1 MPGTDPYA
9 ANARP
14 SFAAED
20 DAPYTVDTRKSGRRT
35 GRRPAQA
42 AGAGYGARAP
52 RPRVAKPR
60 RRRRRLVLVTI
71 ALLVLAWLAFMIW
84 VPLNAWGKVQKV
96 DATPNGSRPS
106 ASKGYDYVLVGSD
119 SRQGLTA
126 AQKKELNTG
135 SAEGKR
141 TDSIM
146 LVHVPASGGK
156 SAVIS
161 LPRDSYVPIPGH
173 SKNKINAAY
182 SLGGPRLLVETI
194 EQVTGIRVDGYV
206 EIGFGGFASVV
217 DSLGGVD
224 MCLPKA
230 MKDSYANINLKAGC
244 QTLNGPNALGYVR
257 ARYSDPLGDL
267 GRVKRQREFLGAVL
281 HKAMQPS
288 TVLVPWRYSAFANAA
303 GAGLLVDQETSMR
316 DVVRVLQA
324 LRGVSNGD
332 GVSLTVPLSSTN
344 LQTHVGSA
352 VKWDSAK
359 ALELFKAIKE
369 DQPLTA
375 PSPTSGAG

>member
-14 SFAAED
+14 SFEAEA
-20 DAPYTVDTRKSGRRT
+20 DAPYTVDTRKSPRRT

-52 RPRVAKPR
+52 RTRPVKPR
-60 RRRRRLVLVTI
+60 RRRRRLVLGTI

-344 LQTHVGSA
+344 LQTHVGTA